1 MIVVNGDPMPWSEGM
16 TVRDVLIE
24 RNYVFRMLIVRIN
37 GRLVPRAGFDTT
49 LVPDGAEVDVVHL
62 ISGG

>member
-37 GRLVPRAGFDTT
+37 AGLYPGPGSTPRWCLTGRSGC
-49 LVPDGAEVDVVHL
+49 GSL